1 MCHEI
6 MNYKTIHDKMV
17 NYIKSVPS
25 KSRLLKRNTS
35 DPRLNDASLYVELHH
50 IIPRSLGGNDD
61 LSNLIEVLPEEHIFI
76 HMLRYKIYKKM
87 EDMWAVRFMLNGFD
101 SKKSFKKLNYKI
113 LNKKIRMGYVWLRIY
128 AQNVRK
134 IKGWQTADGL
144 KRISKAR
151 EGKMVAKDAETGK
164 FIGMVEMNHPNV
176 ISGKWV
182 HHTKG
187 RVFSEK
193 ECVNIRNRTTGQ
205 KNPNASGLSEE
216 YFVQKGIEAYNKFGY
231 ILSWREMFSL
241 SEKENFKWIKSLKS
255 RFDGKGALGYYVE
268 VEKATD
274 SKYDPYYTRRSSKNL
289 KK

>member
-6 MNYKTIHDKMV
+6 MNYKTIHDKMI
-17 NYIKSVPS
+17 NYIKSVPA
-25 KSRLLKRNTS
+25 KSRLLKRNS
-35 DPRLNDASLYVELHH
+35 NDLRLNEDSLYFELHH
-50 IIPRSLGGNDD
+50 IIPRSSGGVDD
-61 LSNLIEVLPEEHIFI
+61 LSNLIELLPEEHIFI

-101 SKKSFKKLNYKI
+101 SKKRFKKINYKI
-113 LNKKIRMGYVWLRIY
+113 LNKKIRMGYAWLRTH

-144 KRISKAR
+144 RRISEAR
-151 EGKMVAKDAETGK
+151 KGKMVAKDVDTGK
-164 FIGMVEMNHPNV
+164 FIGMVELNHPNV

-193 ECVNIRNRTTGQ
+193 ECEAIRIRNIGQ

-216 YFVQKGIEAYNKFGY
+216 YFVQNGIIAYNKFGY
-231 ILSWREMFSL
+231 ILSWKEMLNL
-241 SEKENFKWIKSLKS
+241 SEKEKFKWIKSLKS
-255 RFDGKGALGYYVE
+255 RFDGKGAMGYYAE
-268 VEKATD
+268 VEKATG
-274 SKYDPYYTRRSSKNL
+274 SKYDPYRSRRSSKNL